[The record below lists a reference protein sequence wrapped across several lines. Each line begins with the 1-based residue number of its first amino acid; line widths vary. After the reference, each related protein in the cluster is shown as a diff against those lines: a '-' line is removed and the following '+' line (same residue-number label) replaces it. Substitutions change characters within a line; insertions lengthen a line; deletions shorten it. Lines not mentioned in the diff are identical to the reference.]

1 MQMFSLI
8 DGLDPAR
15 FRAVVALAE
24 DGPVA
29 TMLRARSHLVAI
41 IPSLRPLLRGT
52 PNRRTAISN
61 AVILM
66 PAVLGLRRLMI
77 EQSIDLIHAYAEA
90 TIKHAAILRL
100 LTRRRAVCTFLEAR
114 LPARNHLH
122 RAGLA
127 LALRRGIDTIVS
139 PSHSAAGGL
148 LEAGIARDKII
159 VVHNAVDLARFSKT
173 EEMRAGARRRFGV
186 EGDEPVL
193 AFAARFTRMKGH
205 DVLLKALARLRDQ
218 GRRIKTIL
226 SGKPLFDGE
235 HRWLEEL
242 RRLRS
247 SLGLE
252 AILTL
257 TGWLDD
263 VVPFYAASDVV
274 VHPCT
279 LADTL
284 PLAVLEAMA
293 ASRPVIASRIGGLP
307 ELVVDNQTG
316 LLIEPGDHVALADAI
331 ANLLEHPVKAKQF
344 GAEARRRAETN
355 FDQRQYAPTLMEIYD
370 RVLQSHR

>member
-29 TMLRARSHLVAI
+29 TMLRERSHVVAI
-41 IPSLRPLLRGT
+41 IPSLRPLLRGAL
-52 PNRRTAISN
+52 NRRVAISN
-61 AVILM
+61 GVALL
-66 PAVLGLRRLMI
+66 PAVLALRRLMI
-77 EQSIDLIHAYAEA
+77 AQSIDLIHAYAEA

-100 LTRRRAVCTFLEAR
+100 LTRRPTLCTFLEAG
-114 LPARNHLH
+114 LPARSMLH
-122 RAGLA
+122 RVGLVMA
-127 LALRRGIDTIVS
+127 LQRGFETIIS
-139 PSHSAAGGL
+139 PSDSAAEGL

-159 VVHNAVDLARFSKT
+159 VVHNAVDLARFSRID
-173 EEMRAGARRRFGV
+173 EMRAGARRRFGV
-186 EGDEPVL
+186 EGDEPVV

-226 SGKPLFDGE
+226 SGKPLFRGE
-235 HRWLEEL
+235 HQWLEEL

-247 SLGLE
+247 ALGLDAE
-252 AILTL
+252 VTF
-257 TGWLDD
+257 TGWLED
-263 VVPFYAASDVV
+263 VVPFYAASDLV

-279 LADTL
+279 ESDTL

-307 ELVVDNQTG
+307 EEVVDGQTG
-316 LLIEPGDHVALADAI
+316 LLVEPGDPLALAGAI
-331 ANLLEHPVKAKQF
+331 ADLIEHPEKARQF
-344 GAEARRRAETN
+344 GANARRRAETN
-355 FDQRQYAPTLMEIYD
+355 FDQRQYAPTIVEIYD
-370 RVLQSHR
+370 RRLR